1 MTGTEA
7 APDRIELRGLT
18 VRGNHGVFDFEKRDG
33 QDFVID
39 VTLHTSIAAAAATDD
54 LAETI
59 HYGELAE
66 DVAGIVENNTF
77 DLIETLADR
86 IADHCLSLCEHV
98 EVVVHKPSAPI
109 QRAFDD
115 VRIRVERRR
124 TAAPH
129 AADPAEPA
137 TLAPASA
144 SSDADGTDRAGG
156 TDRTEAYLNLG
167 ANLGDAR
174 DTLDQAVEALDRHP
188 DITVERR
195 SSLYRTAPWGGVEQN
210 YFLNLGLI
218 VTTTLSALELL
229 SVAQGI
235 EVACGRTRELRWG
248 PRTLDIDLIRFGPE
262 ADELVSSTPRL
273 TLPHPRAH
281 ERAFVLAPWAEL
293 VGETMLNTPTGSR
306 PLSTILAELDDQEI
320 ARITSG

>member
-1 MTGTEA
+1 MTGAEA

-39 VTLHTSIAAAAATDD
+39 VTLHTSVARAAATDD
-54 LAETI
+54 LAKTI

-77 DLIETLADR
+77 DLIETLAER

-109 QRAFDD
+109 QRTFDD
-115 VRIRVERRR
+115 VRIRVERTRVDS
-124 TAAPH
+124 AASSVG
-129 AADPAEPA
+129 EPA
-137 TLAPASA
+137 TAADAAPGSA
-144 SSDADGTDRAGG
+144 GENEGE
-156 TDRTEAYLNLG
+156 TEAYLNLG
-167 ANLGDAR
+167 ANLGDAA
-174 DTLDQAVEALDRHP
+174 DTLDQAVAALDRHP
-188 DITVERR
+188 DITVIRR
-195 SSLYRTAPWGGVEQN
+195 SSLFRASPWGGVEQN
-210 YFLNLGLI
+210 DFLNLGVL

-248 PRTLDIDLIRFGPE
+248 PRTLDIDLIRFG
-262 ADELVSSTPRL
+262 DEGGELHSRTPRL
-273 TLPHPRAH
+273 TLPHPHAH

-293 VGETMLNTPTGSR
+293 VGDALIDTPQGRR
-306 PLSTILAELDDQEI
+306 PISAVLGELDDQDI

>member
-1 MTGTEA
+1 MTGPEA
-7 APDRIELRGLT
+7 TPDRIELRGLT
-18 VRGNHGVFDFEKRDG
+18 VHGNHGVFDFEKREG

-39 VTLHTSIAAAAATDD
+39 VTLHTTVARAAATDD

-77 DLIETLADR
+77 DLIETLAER

-115 VRIRVERRR
+115 VRIRVERSR
-124 TAAPH
+124 
-129 AADPAEPA
+129 ADSAGASVGEPA
-137 TLAPASA
+137 TDADAAPAS
-144 SSDADGTDRAGG
+144 GG
-156 TDRTEAYLNLG
+156 AAEDETEAYLNLG
-167 ANLGDAR
+167 ANLGDAA
-174 DTLDQAVEALDRHP
+174 DTLDQAVAALDRHP
-188 DITVERR
+188 DITVTRR
-195 SSLYRTAPWGGVEQN
+195 SSLFRTAPWGGVEQAD
-210 YFLNLGLI
+210 FLNLGVL

-248 PRTLDIDLIRFGPE
+248 PRTLDIDLIRFGSE
-262 ADELVSSTPRL
+262 DAEQYRRSPRL

-293 VGETMLNTPTGSR
+293 AGDTLIDTPQGRR
-306 PLSTILAELDDQEI
+306 PISAVLGELDDQDI

>member
-1 MTGTEA
+1 MTGAAA

-39 VTLHTSIAAAAATDD
+39 VTLHTSVARAAATDD

-77 DLIETLADR
+77 DLIETLAER

-109 QRAFDD
+109 QRTFDD

-124 TAAPH
+124 VDSAAASVREPAR
-129 AADPAEPA
+129 AADAPRGSGDTAE
-137 TLAPASA
+137 
-144 SSDADGTDRAGG
+144 GE
-156 TDRTEAYLNLG
+156 TEAYLNLG
-167 ANLGDAR
+167 ANLGDAA
-174 DTLDQAVEALDRHP
+174 DTLDQAVAALDRHP
-188 DITVERR
+188 DITVTRR
-195 SSLYRTAPWGGVEQN
+195 SSLFRTAPWGGVDQAD
-210 YFLNLGLI
+210 FLNLGVL

-248 PRTLDIDLIRFGPE
+248 PRTLDIDLIRFG
-262 ADELVSSTPRL
+262 DEDGEQHSRTPRL
-273 TLPHPRAH
+273 TLPHPHAH

-293 VGETMLNTPTGSR
+293 VGDTLIDTPQGRR
-306 PLSTILAELDDQEI
+306 PISAVLAELDDQDI

>member
-1 MTGTEA
+1 MTGAEA

-18 VRGNHGVFDFEKRDG
+18 VRGNHGVFDFEKREG

-39 VTLHTSIAAAAATDD
+39 VTLHTSVARAAATDD

-77 DLIETLADR
+77 DLIETLAER

-109 QRAFDD
+109 QRTFDD

-124 TAAPH
+124 ADSAAFSVGEPEMV
-129 AADPAEPA
+129 ADA
-137 TLAPASA
+137 TPGS
-144 SSDADGTDRAGG
+144 GG
-156 TDRTEAYLNLG
+156 EDEGETEAYLNLG
-167 ANLGDAR
+167 ANLGDAA
-174 DTLDQAVEALDRHP
+174 DTLDQAVAALDRHP
-188 DITVERR
+188 DITVTRR
-195 SSLYRTAPWGGVEQN
+195 SSVFRTAPWGGVDQAD
-210 YFLNLGLI
+210 FLNLGVL

-248 PRTLDIDLIRFGPE
+248 PRTLDIDLIRFG
-262 ADELVSSTPRL
+262 DEDAELRSRTPRL
-273 TLPHPRAH
+273 TLPHPRTH
-281 ERAFVLAPWAEL
+281 ERAFVLAPWTEL
-293 VGETMLNTPTGSR
+293 VGDTLIDTPQGRR
-306 PLSTILAELDDQEI
+306 PISVVLAELDDQDI

>member
-1 MTGTEA
+1 MSSTAAAG
-7 APDRIELRGLT
+7 APDRIELRGLR
-18 VRGNHGVFDFEKRDG
+18 VHGNHGVFEFEKREG

-39 VTLHTSIAAAAATDD
+39 VTLHTSVARAAATDD
-54 LAETI
+54 LSETI

-66 DVAGIVENNTF
+66 DVAGIVENHTF
-77 DLIETLADR
+77 DLIETLAER
-86 IADHCLSLCEHV
+86 IAEHCLSLCDHV

-109 QRAFDD
+109 RRTFSD
-115 VRIRVERRR
+115 VSVSVERCRGR
-124 TAAPH
+124 SAPVAAGTAPAQATAAEPTERS
-129 AADPAEPA
+129 ATAE
-137 TLAPASA
+137 
-144 SSDADGTDRAGG
+144 GTPG
-156 TDRTEAYLNLG
+156 RTEAHLNLG

-188 DITVERR
+188 DISVGKR

-210 YFLNLGLI
+210 DFLNLGLN
-218 VTTTLSALELL
+218 VTTTLTAVELL

-248 PRTLDIDLIRFGPE
+248 PRTLDIDLIRFGSGD
-262 ADELVSSTPRL
+262 DELISDTERL

-293 VGETMLNTPTGSR
+293 VGDATVSTPQGRR
-306 PLSTILAELDDQEI
+306 PIGELLSELDDQEVT
-320 ARITSG
+320 RIT

>member
-1 MTGTEA
+1 MTGAEA

-33 QDFVID
+33 QDFVVD
-39 VTLHTSIAAAAATDD
+39 VTLHTSVARAAATDD

-77 DLIETLADR
+77 DLIETLAER

-109 QRAFDD
+109 QRTFDD

-124 TAAPH
+124 VDSAASSVG
-129 AADPAEPA
+129 EPA
-137 TLAPASA
+137 TAADAAPAS
-144 SSDADGTDRAGG
+144 GG
-156 TDRTEAYLNLG
+156 TAEGETEAYLNLG
-167 ANLGDAR
+167 ANLGDAA
-174 DTLDQAVEALDRHP
+174 DTLDQAVAALDRHP
-188 DITVERR
+188 DITVTSR
-195 SSLYRTAPWGGVEQN
+195 SSLFRTAPWGEVEQAD
-210 YFLNLGLI
+210 FLNLGVL

-248 PRTLDIDLIRFGPE
+248 PRTLDIDLIRFG
-262 ADELVSSTPRL
+262 DEGAEHYRRGPRL

-293 VGETMLNTPTGSR
+293 VGDTLIDTPQGRR
-306 PLSTILAELDDQEI
+306 PISAVLAELDDQDI

>member
-1 MTGTEA
+1 MTGAEA
-7 APDRIELRGLT
+7 TPDRIELRGLT

-39 VTLHTSIAAAAATDD
+39 VTLHTSVARAAATDD

-77 DLIETLADR
+77 DLIETLAER

-109 QRAFDD
+109 QRTFDD

-124 TAAPH
+124 VDSAAASVREPAR
-129 AADPAEPA
+129 AADAPRGSGDTAE
-137 TLAPASA
+137 
-144 SSDADGTDRAGG
+144 GE
-156 TDRTEAYLNLG
+156 TEAYLNLG
-167 ANLGDAR
+167 ANLGDAA
-174 DTLDQAVEALDRHP
+174 DTLDQAVAALDRHP
-188 DITVERR
+188 DITVTRR
-195 SSLYRTAPWGGVEQN
+195 SSLFRTAPWGGVDQAD
-210 YFLNLGLI
+210 FLNLGVL

-248 PRTLDIDLIRFGPE
+248 PRTLDIDLIRFG
-262 ADELVSSTPRL
+262 DEDGEQRSPTPRL
-273 TLPHPRAH
+273 TLPHPHAH

-293 VGETMLNTPTGSR
+293 VGDTLIDTPQGRR
-306 PLSTILAELDDQEI
+306 PISAVLAELDDQDI
-320 ARITSG
+320 SRITSG

>member
-18 VRGNHGVFDFEKRDG
+18 VRGNHGVFDFEKREG

-39 VTLHTSIAAAAATDD
+39 VTLHTSVKRAAATDD

-77 DLIETLADR
+77 DLIETLAER

-109 QRAFDD
+109 QRTFDD
-115 VRIRVERRR
+115 VRIRVERDRR
-124 TAAPH
+124 TSSVGEAVTTGSAV
-129 AADPAEPA
+129 PA
-137 TLAPASA
+137 TAAS
-144 SSDADGTDRAGG
+144 DGGETA
-156 TDRTEAYLNLG
+156 AYLNLG
-167 ANLGDAR
+167 ANLGDAA
-174 DTLDQAVEALDRHP
+174 DTLDQAVAALDRHP
-188 DITVERR
+188 DITVTAR
-195 SSLYRTAPWGGVEQN
+195 SSLFRTAPWGGVEQDD
-210 YFLNLGLI
+210 FLNLGVL
-218 VTTTLSALELL
+218 VSTTLPAAELL

-248 PRTLDIDLIRFGPE
+248 PRTLDIDLIRFGDEE
-262 ADELVSSTPRL
+262 AELRSQTLRL

-293 VGETMLNTPTGSR
+293 VGDALIDTPQGRR
-306 PLSTILAELDDQEI
+306 PISAVLAELDDQDI
-320 ARITSG
+320 SRITSG

>member
-7 APDRIELRGLT
+7 TPDRIELRGLT
-18 VRGNHGVFDFEKRDG
+18 VHGNHGVFDFEKREG

-39 VTLHTSIAAAAATDD
+39 VTLHTTVARAAATDD

-77 DLIETLADR
+77 DLIETLAER

-115 VRIRVERRR
+115 VRIRVERSR
-124 TAAPH
+124 
-129 AADPAEPA
+129 ADSAGASVGEPA
-137 TLAPASA
+137 TDADAAPAS
-144 SSDADGTDRAGG
+144 GG
-156 TDRTEAYLNLG
+156 TAEDETEAYLNLG
-167 ANLGDAR
+167 ANLGDAA
-174 DTLDQAVEALDRHP
+174 DTLDQAVAALDRHP
-188 DITVERR
+188 DITVTRR
-195 SSLYRTAPWGGVEQN
+195 SSLFRTAPWGGVEQAD
-210 YFLNLGLI
+210 FLNLGVL

-248 PRTLDIDLIRFGPE
+248 PRTLDIDLIRFGSE
-262 ADELVSSTPRL
+262 DAEQYRRSPRL

-293 VGETMLNTPTGSR
+293 AGDTLIDTPLGRR
-306 PLSTILAELDDQEI
+306 PISAVLGELDDQDI